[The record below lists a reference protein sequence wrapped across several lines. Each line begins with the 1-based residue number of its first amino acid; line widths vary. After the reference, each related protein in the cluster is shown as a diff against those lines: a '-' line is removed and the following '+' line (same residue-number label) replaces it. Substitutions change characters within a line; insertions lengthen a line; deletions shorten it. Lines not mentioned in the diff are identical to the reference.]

1 VTVPELYA
9 RIPEDRIGVLIGP
22 GGRTKRDIA
31 SRTLTTIDIDAEEGE
46 VRITGPDSDP
56 VRTMKARDIVVAIG
70 RGFSPERAMR
80 LLKDNAY
87 LGVIDIKFT
96 TGKREKAALRRIRA
110 RAIGTRGR
118 ARSRIEELSGCSM
131 SVYGSTIALIGDEEQ
146 LERATRAVGLL
157 LRGSEHSSVFHFLA
171 RARREAEVEE
181 LIGPAMPDT
190 VPDSD
195 AE

>member
-1 VTVPELYA
+1 VPVLYA

-22 GGRTKRDIA
+22 GGRTKRDIRA
-31 SRTLTTIDIDAEEGE
+31 RTATQIDIDAEEGE
-46 VRITGPDSDP
+46 VRISGPDSDP
-56 VRTMKARDIVVAIG
+56 IRVMKARDIVLAIG

-87 LGVIDIKFT
+87 LGVLDIKFT

-131 SVYGSTIALIGDEEQ
+131 SVYGSTVALIGEEDQ
-146 LERATRAVGLL
+146 LDRATHAVELL
-157 LRGSEHSSVFHFLA
+157 LKGSEHATVFHFLA
-171 RARREAEVEE
+171 RARRNAAVEG
-181 LIGPAMPDT
+181 LVGAPASDLGP
-190 VPDSD
+190 D
-195 AE
+195 ADLE

>member
-1 VTVPELYA
+1 MPVLYA

-22 GGRTKRDIA
+22 GGRTKQEIRV
-31 SRTLTTIDIDAEEGE
+31 RTRTQIEIDADDGE
-46 VRITGPDSDP
+46 VKITGPDSDP
-56 VRTMKARDIVVAIG
+56 IAAVKARDIVLAIG

-80 LLKDNAY
+80 LLKENAY
-87 LGVIDIKFT
+87 LGILDIKFT
-96 TGKREKAALRRIRA
+96 TGKREKSAVRRIRA

-146 LERATRAVGLL
+146 LDRATRAVELL
-157 LRGSEHSSVFHFLA
+157 LRGSEHASVFHFLA
-171 RARREAEVEE
+171 RARRDSAVEALV
-181 LIGPAMPDT
+181 GPAAPD
-190 VPDSD
+190 PLSDPD

>member
-1 VTVPELYA
+1 MLVLHA

-22 GGRTKRDIA
+22 GGRTKREI
-31 SRTLTTIDIDAEEGE
+31 RTRTETQIDVDADEGE
-46 VRITGPDSDP
+46 VRISGPDSDP
-56 VRTMKARDIVVAIG
+56 MRTMKARDIVVAIG

-80 LLKDNAY
+80 LLKDDAY

-110 RAIGTRGR
+110 RAIGSQGR

-131 SVYGSTIALIGDEEQ
+131 SVYGSTIALIGEEEQ
-146 LERATRAVGLL
+146 LERATRAVQLL
-157 LRGSEHSSVFHFLA
+157 LRGSEHSSVFHFLD
-171 RARREAEVEE
+171 RARRDAAVED
-181 LIGPAMPDT
+181 LVASPLPD
-190 VPDSD
+190 PRSDSD